1 MRMRIEYEDEEER
14 MDKIIDLEGERRPRS
29 KQKWILAEKNPLG
42 ISSFTM
48 MMNNEDDLKKKVE
61 EKTFR

>member
-1 MRMRIEYEDEEER
+1 MRIEYEDEEER

-42 ISSFTM
+42 ISSSTM
-48 MMNNEDDLKKKVE
+48 MMKNEDDLRKK
-61 EKTFR
+61 